1 MNLVE
6 INGYYINTD
15 RIDVIL
21 PHHFDDTRGNI
32 YHSTHIF
39 VGGSKTPFAVYKPID
54 EVIKILE
61 EANDTDSN

>member
-15 RIDVIL
+15 RIDVVR
-21 PHHFDDTRGNI
+21 PHLFEDTRGNI

-39 VGGSKTPFAVYKPID
+39 VGVIKTPFEIYEPID
-54 EVIKILE
+54 EVIKILGGQ
-61 EANDTDSN
+61 